1 MSGERS
7 LDELNRTIQDAIDHQ
22 NYGRLNQNVTDTI
35 GRAMEGLSRG
45 LRNGIRYGSD
55 AMNAAAD
62 NFAQRQRQAGN
73 TPPFHNQGTGSAGGF
88 TQNQGSG
95 LSRRILH
102 RIRGQAQQADLHR
115 IRGTGSAG
123 GFTQNQRTGA
133 TGGFTQNQRT
143 GSAGGFTQNQRT
155 GAAGGFTHNQGSGL
169 SRRLRAG
176 SKNGNSGGIPCTEAE
191 SFI

>member
-1 MSGERS
+1 MINNEWERS

-73 TPPFHNQGTGSAGGF
+73 TPPFHNQGTGDVYKRQVYDQRKHAPSESAV
-88 TQNQGSG
+88 
-95 LSRRILH
+95 H
-102 RIRGQAQQADLHR
+102 RACI
-115 IRGTGSAG
+115 
-123 GFTQNQRTGA
+123 
-133 TGGFTQNQRT
+133 
-143 GSAGGFTQNQRT
+143 
-155 GAAGGFTHNQGSGL
+155 
-169 SRRLRAG
+169 
-176 SKNGNSGGIPCTEAE
+176 
-191 SFI
+191 

>member
-1 MSGERS
+1 MINNEWERS

-73 TPPFHNQGTGSAGGF
+73 TPPFHNQGTGSAGGLWDQYPVEQVATPEGYAANPKLVIDF
-88 TQNQGSG
+88 YNE
-95 LSRRILH
+95 RRKQLLAVKPN
-102 RIRGQAQQADLHR
+102 RGHELV
-115 IRGTGSAG
+115 S
-123 GFTQNQRTGA
+123 
-133 TGGFTQNQRT
+133 
-143 GSAGGFTQNQRT
+143 
-155 GAAGGFTHNQGSGL
+155 
-169 SRRLRAG
+169 
-176 SKNGNSGGIPCTEAE
+176 EME
-191 SFI
+191 Y

>member
-1 MSGERS
+1 MINNEWERS

-88 TQNQGSG
+88 TQNQGA
-95 LSRRILH
+95 LSLIH
-102 RIRGQAQQADLHR
+102 I
-115 IRGTGSAG
+115 
-123 GFTQNQRTGA
+123 
-133 TGGFTQNQRT
+133 
-143 GSAGGFTQNQRT
+143 
-155 GAAGGFTHNQGSGL
+155 
-169 SRRLRAG
+169 
-176 SKNGNSGGIPCTEAE
+176 
-191 SFI
+191 